1 MVKYLDLPD
10 EILNK
15 INDYVIESKNK
26 DVLTLFFNEWKEQ
39 VIYYVNGKKYIII

>member
-1 MVKYLDLPD
+1 MTNLLNLPE

-26 DVLTLFFNEWKEQ
+26 DRLTLFFDEWKEQ
-39 VIYYVNGKKYIII
+39 VIYYSNGKKYITI

>member
-1 MVKYLDLPD
+1 MTNLLNLPE

-26 DVLTLFFNEWKEQ
+26 DISSFFFYEWKEQ
-39 VIYYVNGKKYIII
+39 VIYYVNGKKYITI